1 MFGAWLAGPT
11 RAATA
16 LRRELSPYVRDHRG
30 TAYEIAGALY
40 LALIAW
46 APIDAFRKA
55 IGILLFAVLFALGT
69 VGPAPPDRARV
80 PGRAP
85 RRARRAAPGVEQ
97 SSDRGHR
104 GRRQAAPSAGRGG
117 PALEDAT
124 LGQLERPTALRD
136 CGALTEEEFSSAKAA
151 VIGSA

>member
-1 MFGAWLAGPT
+1 VFGAWLAGPT

-69 VGPAPPDRARV
+69 EVLRRQIVRASPD
-80 PGRAP
+80 
-85 RRARRAAPGVEQ
+85 ARRGE
-97 SSDRGHR
+97 
-104 GRRQAAPSAGRGG
+104 
-117 PALEDAT
+117 
-124 LGQLERPTALRD
+124 LGERLR
-136 CGALTEEEFSSAKAA
+136 A
-151 VIGSA
+151 